1 MALVQRPAVV
11 ALVVPPMLAIVCV
24 VLVGVAER
32 SGTTIFGSQPPA
44 NLAEA
49 AALGRADDVVRRLD
63 LGEDHQRVYDLRP
76 EVISSTVLRATQTE
90 AALWSRRLPIVR
102 LFDRAGAIDTA
113 RRRELACL
121 AADLDLEDVVEYLSP
136 AAPPRCAPG
145 TARDRVL
152 KRSAR

>member
-11 ALVVPPMLAIVCV
+11 ALVVPPMLAIMCV

-32 SGTTIFGSQPPA
+32 SGTTIFGGQPPA

-76 EVISSTVLRATQTE
+76 GVISSAVLRATPTE
-90 AALWSRRLPIVR
+90 AAMWSRRLPIVR

-121 AADLDLEDVVEYLSP
+121 AADLDLEDVVEYLSQ
-136 AAPPRCAPG
+136 AGPPRCAPHE
-145 TARDRVL
+145 ARDRVL
-152 KRSAR
+152 ARSAR